1 MKRVH
6 YIDNYLIDP
15 QHPVTVNLIGAG
27 GTGSQVL
34 TCLARLDVTLR
45 ALGHPGLSVT
55 LYHYLPSTSTDF
67 GQKCCAYSNP
77 RFGRMYKLNATA
89 NGNIECDTLYVTL
102 YDSLEIMGCEL
113 REELLKVIKNGH
125 MLFARSEEE
134 LLRDFI

>member
-1 MKRVH
+1 MK
-6 YIDNYLIDP
+6 
-15 QHPVTVNLIGAG
+15 
-27 GTGSQVL
+27 
-34 TCLARLDVTLR
+34 
-45 ALGHPGLSVT
+45 
-55 LYHYLPSTSTDF
+55 
-67 GQKCCAYSNP
+67 QKCCAYSNP

-134 LLRDFI
+134 LLRDFV